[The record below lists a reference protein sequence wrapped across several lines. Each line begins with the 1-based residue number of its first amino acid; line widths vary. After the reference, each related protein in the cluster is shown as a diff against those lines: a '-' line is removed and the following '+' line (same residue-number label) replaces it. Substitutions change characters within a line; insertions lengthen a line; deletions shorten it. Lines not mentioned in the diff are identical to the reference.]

1 MRRVIPARLLFP
13 PFTLCSHS
21 SPHSHATCPQPLFAK
36 FGPLGVR
43 FYFYDTFR
51 KLLFLVILA
60 FTGKGSAATAQSVI
74 VSTIWFVQCVYVMS
88 FLPFQGMMG
97 NLGETVVEWGQ
108 SMTLGLPI
116 LAHFGCIGYEKME
129 GTMMLVMTLSTAF
142 NVLRVVIELPATV
155 LAPII
160 WFLKKTWAIDFIYV
174 KADETVL
181 DHVVRARDEVRERL
195 TEPAARALFDEANRA
210 ERNNTKY
217 NSKKAARD
225 AGRREGVKVLALHF
239 DYAPSFAAPD
249 KWWVPKCLRCVVR
262 PVSSTC
268 LRRVVGAESTVAK
281 GIGLQ
286 VKKAMQELKDTQMLA
301 AMFKKY
307 CTRCHWAKYVPG
319 IPTAVRLVM
328 QYALNFSLDNL
339 IAELVTDAID
349 QMSGTDGEDEDH
361 APAWLVRAEPED
373 DAIEILEI
381 SWINPLE
388 VETVEPDSF
397 EVEERP
403 GELCGICHDHE
414 GEYDESLSFA
424 GCGFGQLA
432 ASPEDDDLDAEV
444 KVTWINDVDA

>member
-1 MRRVIPARLLFP
+1 MRRVIPERLFFP
-13 PFTLCSHS
+13 PFTLCSRS
-21 SPHSHATCPQPLFAK
+21 CPHSHATCAQPLFAK
-36 FGPLGVR
+36 FGPRGVR

-74 VSTIWFVQCVYVMS
+74 VSMIWFVQCLYVMS

-108 SMTLGLPI
+108 SMTLGLPV
-116 LAHFGCIGYEKME
+116 LAHFGYIGYEKME

-160 WFLKKTWAIDFIYV
+160 WFLKKTWDIDFIYV

-195 TEPAARALFDEANRA
+195 TEPAARALFDEANHA

-225 AGRREGVKVLALHF
+225 AGRRAGVKALALHF
-239 DYAPSFAAPD
+239 DYAPSFSAPD

-268 LRRVVGAESTVAK
+268 LRRVVGAESAVAK

-286 VKKAMQELKDTQMLA
+286 VKKTMQELKDTAMMAGML
-301 AMFKKY
+301 KKY
-307 CTRCHWAKYVPG
+307 YTRCYWAKYVPG
-319 IPTAVRLVM
+319 VMTAAKLVM
-328 QYALNFSLDNL
+328 QKALGFSLDKL
-339 IAELVTDAID
+339 IAELVTDTID

-373 DAIEILEI
+373 DALSITRRPPHQPFENHVDDIEL
-381 SWINPLE
+381 
-388 VETVEPDSF
+388 VEADGIKLVEANGDTSQSITND
-397 EVEERP
+397 P
-403 GELCGICHDHE
+403 GFTWCVVCADPGI
-414 GEYDESLSFA
+414 EYD
-424 GCGFGQLA
+424 
-432 ASPEDDDLDAEV
+432 
-444 KVTWINDVDA
+444 